1 MRSHRQPE
9 QRRAAVG
16 LPPSRRG
23 SVAGGTPPAAAAAAA
38 AAAAPRLQWC
48 QPFPLEAPHWP
59 PSNSGAM
66 PLHQQPSA
74 QPPPDAWERE
84 RSLQLQAPYVE
95 QLAT

>member
-23 SVAGGTPPAAAAAAA
+23 SVAGGTPP
-38 AAAAPRLQWC
+38 APRLQWC